1 MKLTKD
7 EFKLAKQEFDQ
18 EGYIVFE
25 ELISADEVADY
36 ITALEPYLSKDE
48 IGRAH
53 V

>member
-36 ITALEPYLSKDE
+36 IAARSNVISNLISGY
-48 IGRAH
+48 
-53 V
+53 